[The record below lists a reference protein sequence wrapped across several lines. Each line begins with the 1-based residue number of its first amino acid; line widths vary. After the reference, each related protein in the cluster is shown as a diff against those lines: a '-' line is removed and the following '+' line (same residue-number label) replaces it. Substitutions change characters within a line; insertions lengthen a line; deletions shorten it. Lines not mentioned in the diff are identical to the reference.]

1 MKISGAFGSSAAVD
15 ALRSHDYGDAD
26 VTTELE
32 QVSPAQKIFPV
43 VVNEQR
49 YDVAE
54 LAIVT
59 FLQALDAGRPLC
71 LLPVTLL
78 GRFQH
83 HCIVTMEGSG
93 ADGAA
98 GLAGKRVGVR
108 SWSQT
113 TGVWV
118 RGLLAGDYGLDLSQ
132 VEWVTYEPAHVA
144 GATDPGYATRAP
156 DGAKLTADFLDG
168 RLDAAILGNQLP
180 DDPRIRTVLADPA
193 RQAAAWYGRT
203 GAVPINHMV
212 AASEDF
218 VATSGAL
225 VTGICQ
231 ALAATV
237 PATPRISSTPDF
249 HPSGFDAVA
258 PALDLAARYA
268 FDQGVIAKA
277 LSADQIQARTERLA
291 GVRLGDLNTTT
302 SDPVGQPGHGR

>member
-1 MKISGAFGSSAAVD
+1 MKISGAFGSSAAVE
-15 ALRSHDYGDAD
+15 ALQAHDFAGAE

-32 QVSPAQKIFPV
+32 QVSPVHTAFPA

-49 YDVAE
+49 YDLAE

-83 HCIVTMEGSG
+83 HCVVTMDGSG
-93 ADGAA
+93 VDSAAD
-98 GLAGKRVGVR
+98 LAGKRVGVR

-118 RGLLAGDYGLDLSQ
+118 RGFLAGDYGLDLGQ
-132 VEWVTYEPAHVA
+132 VEWITYEPAHVA
-144 GATDPGYATRAP
+144 GAIDPAGITRAP
-156 DGAKLTADFLDG
+156 AGAKLTADFLDG

-193 RQAAAWYGRT
+193 REAAAWYGRT
-203 GAVPINHMV
+203 GAVPINHMM

-218 VATSGAL
+218 VAENGAL
-225 VTGICQ
+225 ITGICR
-231 ALAATV
+231 AVAATV
-237 PATPRISSTPDF
+237 PATPRISSTPDLY
-249 HPSGFDAVA
+249 PSGFDAVA
-258 PALDLAARYA
+258 PALDLVSRYA

-277 LSADQIQARTERLA
+277 LPADQIQARTERLA
-291 GVRLGDLNTTT
+291 GVRLGDLNVTT